1 MSDKSVKK
9 QIVLNYVEAM
19 NAGNFERLASLF
31 APDAIIH
38 GVVGKGAVDFA
49 MPVWKDLHA
58 ALQMHL
64 AVEEMIEEGDVVA
77 VRFRETGKSVAP
89 FRGFPAT
96 GKTFELT
103 AIEWFRL
110 KDGLI
115 VGRHGVRDSGSQA
128 RQLGWA

>member
-1 MSDKSVKK
+1 MSEMSVNK
-9 QIVLNYVEAM
+9 QIVLNYVETM

-31 APDAIIH
+31 APDATIH

-49 MPVWKDLHA
+49 MPVWKDLHS

-64 AVEEMIEEGDVVA
+64 AVEEMIEAGDAVV

-103 AIEWFRL
+103 AIEWFGL

-115 VGRHGVRDSGSQA
+115 VSRHGVRDSGSQA

>member
-1 MSDKSVKK
+1 MPDKSANK

-19 NAGNFERLASLF
+19 NAGDFERLASLF
-31 APDAIIH
+31 AADAIIH

-64 AVEEMIEEGDVVA
+64 AVEEMIEEGDAVV
-77 VRFRETGKSVAP
+77 VRFKETGKSVAP

-96 GKTFELT
+96 GKTFGLT
-103 AIEWFRL
+103 AIEWFGL
-110 KDGLI
+110 KDGRI
-115 VGRHGVRDSGSQA
+115 VSRHGVRDSGSQA